1 MGEVI
6 TSGFFAVISFLVG
19 MISVNVFEKKF
30 ALTSAGYSMGKIT
43 PDTPV
48 VRDKWMYRTG
58 PIVAFI
64 GLLLASIILPFAQN
78 IGSDMNIG
86 IFYFIV
92 VMDFVVMG
100 IAVAGWGANTAR
112 SVEACYRA
120 VTQLISYVIPLG
132 LSLVGVAMMASSLS
146 TQMIVKVQASTWF
159 IIHQPLGFVLYFAA
173 GLMLSYRNPFAEPFG
188 KNIDGGITS
197 TYIGWQKTL
206 IGFTLSGTIFIIAAL
221 GTALFLGGWQGPSIL
236 PGMVW
241 FCGKTILVII
251 VLHLLSRKLPRL
263 PVSQMLGISWKIF
276 IPLGLI
282 NVLATGVL
290 ILLGVTPK

>member
-1 MGEVI
+1 MGEII
-6 TSGFFAVISFLVG
+6 TSGFFAMVSFLVG
-19 MISVNVFEKKF
+19 MTVVNMFEKKF
-30 ALTSAGYSMGKIT
+30 VLTSRAHSMEKT
-43 PDTPV
+43 MPDTPV
-48 VRDKWMYRTG
+48 VRDKWMYYAG
-58 PIVAFI
+58 PITAFI
-64 GLLLASIILPFAQN
+64 GLLLASVILPFAKN
-78 IGSDMNIG
+78 IGSDTNIG

-120 VTQLISYVIPLG
+120 IAQLLSYVLPLG

-146 TQMIVKVQASTWF
+146 TQMIVKAQVGTWF
-159 IIHQPLGFVLYFAA
+159 VIHQPLGFFLYFAT
-173 GLMLSYRNPFAEPFG
+173 GLMLSYRNPFAEPFS
-188 KNIDGGITS
+188 KNIDGGIS
-197 TYIGWQKTL
+197 SDYMGWQKTL
-206 IGFTLSGTIFIIAAL
+206 VGFILSGTIFIIAAL

-241 FCGKTILVII
+241 FWGKTILVII
-251 VLHLLSRKLPRL
+251 VLHILSRKLPRL
-263 PVSQMLGISWKIF
+263 SVSQMLSLSWKIF